1 MKLKSFLLI
10 LLFIGLAGQAY
21 SQQLVEIW
29 RTGPKLK
36 TPESAL
42 YDSDQQVIYVA
53 NINGNPTDKDGNG
66 FISILNIDGSIKDLQ
81 WVTGLDAPKGMAVMN
96 GKLYVSDIDNLV
108 EIDIDEAKILN
119 RYPAANAIF
128 LNDVAACKNGMIFV
142 SDNRAGRIYN
152 LENGKLNVWLEG
164 KDFMQTN
171 GLYTEN
177 GKLYAGSEVLKEID
191 VKTKAIQVIQTDC
204 QGIDG
209 LGKDELGNFVFS
221 NWVGRIFYRQ
231 NGELTKMWDSTA
243 DETNTADIYYATD
256 LKLLLVPTFFN
267 NQLVAYKIEH

>member
-1 MKLKSFLLI
+1 M
-10 LLFIGLAGQAY
+10 
-21 SQQLVEIW
+21 
-29 RTGPKLK
+29 
-36 TPESAL
+36 L
-42 YDSDQQVIYVA
+42 YEVI
-53 NINGNPTDKDGNG
+53 T
-66 FISILNIDGSIKDLQ
+66 
-81 WVTGLDAPKGMAVMN
+81 
-96 GKLYVSDIDNLV
+96 
-108 EIDIDEAKILN
+108 
-119 RYPAANAIF
+119 
-128 LNDVAACKNGMIFV
+128 
-142 SDNRAGRIYN
+142 
-152 LENGKLNVWLEG
+152 
-164 KDFMQTN
+164 
-171 GLYTEN
+171 
-177 GKLYAGSEVLKEID
+177 YAGSEVLKEID